1 MVFERLRGN
10 PGTLLAFPQ
19 VQTPGERVFKENAM
33 TFKKKLMLSNLRER
47 LIDGSLLI
55 LLAALLILAAAYG

>member
-1 MVFERLRGN
+1 MR
-10 PGTLLAFPQ
+10 
-19 VQTPGERVFKENAM
+19 
-33 TFKKKLMLSNLRER
+33 FKKKLMLSNLRER

>member
-1 MVFERLRGN
+1 
-10 PGTLLAFPQ
+10 
-19 VQTPGERVFKENAM
+19 M
-33 TFKKKLMLSNLRER
+33 TFNKKLMLDNLRER

>member
-1 MVFERLRGN
+1 
-10 PGTLLAFPQ
+10 
-19 VQTPGERVFKENAM
+19 M
-33 TFKKKLMLSNLRER
+33 TFNKKLRLGNLRER